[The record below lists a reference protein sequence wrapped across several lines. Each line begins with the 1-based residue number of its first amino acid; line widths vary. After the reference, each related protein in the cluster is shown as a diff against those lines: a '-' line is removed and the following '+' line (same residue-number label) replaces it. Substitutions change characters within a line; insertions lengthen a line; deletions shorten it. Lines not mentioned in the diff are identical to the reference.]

1 MPQARQARHG
11 GYAAGGH
18 ARGQHARDVRARGGR
33 RAVLMAGALAPVLA
47 ACGVV
52 PPIGLKSPRVSFTG
66 LAVTSLDLGEIRFR
80 VGLLAENPNDVELPL
95 SNLRFDLELLGEP
108 FASGAPPSGRATLP
122 AAGSIEIPVVFA
134 VPTSRLLDAIGRL
147 RLGSDAS
154 IDYRLSGSANWGSS
168 PFTLRFERRDRIDPL
183 RRLRN
188 LIAPSR
194 RT

>member
-1 MPQARQARHG
+1 MPVDRLACSR
-11 GYAAGGH
+11 
-18 ARGQHARDVRARGGR
+18 R
-33 RAVLMAGALAPVLA
+33 RALLLAGAVAPVLA
-47 ACGVV
+47 ACGLV

-66 LAVTSLDLGEIRFR
+66 LAVTGLDLREIRFR
-80 VGLLAENPNDVELPL
+80 VALLAENPNDVELPL
-95 SNLRFDLELLGEP
+95 SNLRFDLDLLGEP

-122 AAGSIEIPVVFA
+122 AAGELEIPVVFV
-134 VPTSRLLDAIGRL
+134 VPTSRLVDALGRL

-188 LIAPSR
+188 LFDPPR